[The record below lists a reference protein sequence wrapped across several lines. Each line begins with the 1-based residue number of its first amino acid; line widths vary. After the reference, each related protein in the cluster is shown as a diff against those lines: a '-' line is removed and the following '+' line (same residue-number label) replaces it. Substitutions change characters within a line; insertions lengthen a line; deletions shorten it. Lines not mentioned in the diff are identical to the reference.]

1 MLHTLKADAGREK
14 TTSKSVTW
22 RQRCDPCFLERWKH
36 DKKHG
41 KHMKKMTLTH
51 GWTTISRWT
60 EICST
65 GISSFFALGTK
76 PTPKFN
82 KHWDS
87 HLPHFRDLTAL
98 RQIRCSLRNTLVVHD
113 CTKRY
118 FLESLIWI
126 HLEVSINASTP
137 TIVGYVGL

>member
-1 MLHTLKADAGREK
+1 MAEQLSADEPRFVRLA
-14 TTSKSVTW
+14 
-22 RQRCDPCFLERWKH
+22 FLRFLLWE
-36 DKKHG
+36 
-41 KHMKKMTLTH
+41 
-51 GWTTISRWT
+51 
-60 EICST
+60 
-65 GISSFFALGTK
+65 
-76 PTPKFN
+76 PNQPPKFN